1 MRRIPLSFGPLSFGL
16 VAIGLLG
23 VVACQAGGTLPG
35 SPPRGAP
42 VRSAAAPARAAL
54 AGGGNAPGRVGA
66 APASTGCGTGPAR
79 RAFAEEIGADGRVTW
94 QVRLPTDPTQSGVAV
109 QPVVTGATAVF
120 AEENAV
126 YALRA
131 ADGHQLWKQVFPLA
145 GTDPVSGMVYGMW
158 RWRGS
163 VIVLAGQVTSHARLV
178 SLDSAT
184 GAVKWTLP
192 LGKRGLIGTLALT
205 GDGGIAMIRSGGT
218 LAVADLTTGRIRWQ
232 RTAVNSEGP
241 VAVDGVV
248 IAAVP
253 GKILG
258 FSSRTGAPLWTRTGT
273 PEQAALLVSAGR
285 VFVFDDD
292 QAVYPPVPLWPAT
305 ALAPATGRTLWR
317 TGTGTFVYSQ
327 SAGPSGVAV
336 TTSGRKLLL
345 IGAASGHVRLSV
357 RDRDSQLPLDTGTD
371 LLYADG
377 SAASG
382 PTTLVDVRSASGSVR
397 WSAPAPADSSGQVS
411 RFGAYAV
418 MAVDPSTPGKPGRLA
433 AFTLSTG
440 KRAWTTAIPTLLQV
454 PLVAAGADLL
464 AQPTDPGYA
473 CATAGY
479 ASLRRTACH
488 LVLVPVRRDA
498 GGRERHQR
506 VAGRVQEALGPQV
519 VVAHLIA

>member
-1 MRRIPLSFGPLSFGL
+1 MSRIPLSFGPLSVGL
-16 VAIGLLG
+16 AAIGLLG
-23 VVACQAGGTLPG
+23 VVACQTGGTLSS

-42 VRSAAAPARAAL
+42 VRSVAASARPL
-54 AGGGNAPGRVGA
+54 LV
-66 APASTGCGTGPAR
+66 PASTGCGTGPAR

-94 QVRLPTDPTQSGVAV
+94 QVRLPTDPSQPGVAV

-126 YALRA
+126 YALRV
-131 ADGHQLWKQVFPLA
+131 ADGHQLWKRVFPLA
-145 GTDPVSGMVYGMW
+145 GGDPVSGMVYGMW

-163 VIVLAGQVTSHARLV
+163 VIAAAGQVTSHARLV
-178 SLDSAT
+178 SLNSAT

-218 LAVADLTTGRIRWQ
+218 LAVADLATGRIRWQ
-232 RTAVNSEGP
+232 RTGVNSDGP
-241 VAVDGVV
+241 IAVGGAV
-248 IAAVP
+248 IAAVS

-258 FSSRTGAPLWTRTGT
+258 FSSRTGAPLWARTGT

-285 VFVFDDD
+285 VFVFNDE

-305 ALAPATGRTLWR
+305 ALAPATGRTQWR
-317 TGTGTFVYSQ
+317 TATGSSVYSQ
-327 SAGPSGVAV
+327 SAGPGGVAV

-345 IGAASGHVRLSV
+345 IGAASGHVRVSV

-371 LLYADG
+371 LIYAGG
-377 SAASG
+377 SPAGG

-397 WSAPAPADSSGQVS
+397 WSAPAPAGSNGQLS
-411 RFGAYAV
+411 RFGGYAV

-433 AFTLSTG
+433 AFALSTG

-479 ASLRRTACH
+479 ASLTPRR
-488 LVLVPVRRDA
+488 P
-498 GGRERHQR
+498 
-506 VAGRVQEALGPQV
+506 
-519 VVAHLIA
+519 